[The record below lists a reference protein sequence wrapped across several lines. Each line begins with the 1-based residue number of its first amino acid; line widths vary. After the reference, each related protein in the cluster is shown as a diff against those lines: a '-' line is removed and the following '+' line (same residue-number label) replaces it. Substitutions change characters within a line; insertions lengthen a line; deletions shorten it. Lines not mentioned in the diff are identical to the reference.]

1 MIVVGLETS
10 STTAGIAVIQ
20 NHQVLA
26 DTTLEIRAVYAEQLP
41 GLLERTMADISLKW
55 SDVDG
60 FAISIGP
67 GSYTGLRV
75 GLSLVKGLAY
85 VTKKPVAAIPTLD
98 SIAFQVPYCPYP
110 VHVLVDARRGH
121 VYEARYTMG
130 NGLPKQI
137 TKFRVGI
144 LEDVLGNIK
153 ETVLLVGSGVDAYR
167 PQIIETL
174 GEQAKF
180 VPPGIGRLMA
190 SSTAFLGM
198 NNLLKGQ
205 HDSVNILE
213 PLYLR
218 KPDFAKQPP
227 SRRERTHADKIPPS
241 SHRRSGHTTD

>member
-1 MIVVGLETS
+1 
-10 STTAGIAVIQ
+10 
-20 NHQVLA
+20 
-26 DTTLEIRAVYAEQLP
+26 
-41 GLLERTMADISLKW
+41 
-55 SDVDG
+55 
-60 FAISIGP
+60 
-67 GSYTGLRV
+67 
-75 GLSLVKGLAY
+75 
-85 VTKKPVAAIPTLD
+85 
-98 SIAFQVPYCPYP
+98 
-110 VHVLVDARRGH
+110 
-121 VYEARYTMG
+121 MG

-167 PQIIETL
+167 PQIIEAL

-180 VPPGIGRLMA
+180 VTPRTGRLMA

-218 KPDFAKQPP
+218 NPDFPKRPP
-227 SRRERTHADKIPPS
+227 SRRDRTHADKIPPS